1 MMGMLV
7 TRSLVMS
14 PMMAP
19 AKALDGAFT
28 ARSELVYLHHG
39 IVRCCAGCLC
49 FPGTCSGGCMDFGV
63 SAASVFLCGVGLGG
77 VSGQCFKRALKRGG
91 NKCG

>member
-28 ARSELVYLHHG
+28 ARSELVRLCHG
-39 IVRCCAGCLC
+39 IVC
-49 FPGTCSGGCMDFGV
+49 FWWFSSGDRVLGV
-63 SAASVFLCGVGLGG
+63 VARVVCVFLAIVL
-77 VSGQCFKRALKRGG
+77 VVL
-91 NKCG
+91 

>member
-19 AKALDGAFT
+19 AKALDGAFA

-39 IVRCCAGCLC
+39 IAC
-49 FPGTCSGGCMDFGV
+49 FWWFSSGYRVLGV
-63 SAASVFLCGVGLGG
+63 VALVVCVFLAIVLA
-77 VSGQCFKRALKRGG
+77 VVWISA
-91 NKCG
+91 